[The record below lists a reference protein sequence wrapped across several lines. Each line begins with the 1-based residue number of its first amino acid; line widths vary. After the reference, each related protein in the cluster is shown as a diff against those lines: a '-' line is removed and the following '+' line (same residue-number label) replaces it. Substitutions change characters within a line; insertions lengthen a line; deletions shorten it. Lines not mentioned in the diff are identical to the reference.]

1 MYAALLPAPAAALPA
16 ATEPVI
22 DLVHAS
28 WTAREGAPAGI
39 TGITQT
45 PDGWI
50 WIGSTSGLYKFDG
63 VRFLR
68 AAGSEAPLSS
78 NVSAIGVLPD
88 GLLWVG
94 YQYGGVSLMTQG
106 RMRHYRAGE
115 PDVPAGNVFDAARDA
130 QGRLWLATGRGLH
143 VLGAD
148 GHWRRPDPALG
159 APARSVHAIRLDR
172 RGTLWVRGPD
182 GIFALPK
189 DRARFELRS
198 TLSSHGSLALH
209 PDGSVWAADEDL
221 AGLIL
226 LAAPDRGAASPWP
239 LPRPTDRFTID
250 HDGYAWVA
258 DQAGVLRAGT
268 AARHAPARRM
278 WADHGLSGRKV
289 QALFEDREQNVW
301 VGTES
306 GLDRFRAPHLRAAA
320 LPEHLTSNS
329 RAIAG
334 GAGSSVWADHSF
346 LADPQA
352 VSRVYARA
360 PAGLDDV
367 VTALYRGRD
376 GRVWAAGFAGLWA
389 VAPDGS
395 GWRHLYPGDGTTT
408 YAMTQD
414 SAGTLWLAMGR
425 PGVAAWRDGQ
435 WLPGGGLPELTTFAA
450 ATVAADTRG
459 RVWIGSVGNDLALLD
474 RGRVHHFGPADGLA
488 VGTVVQVLPTG
499 DGAWVGGENGLMHFD
514 GTRFSPV
521 KGSNGEPFAGITG
534 LVFARDGTLWVN
546 GAEGISSIAPD
557 ELRRVVREPGYR
569 VRFGRLDYR
578 DGLRGTASALRPV
591 PSATRSDDGTL
602 WFSTI
607 GGIYGFDPAT
617 LPRNT
622 LVPPVFITG
631 LQTGGIAFAATDNAR
646 LPAGTDTLDVDFT
659 ALSYREP
666 ERMTFRYRLD
676 GVDHDWHEGSMRS
689 AHYINLGPGHYRFRV
704 QAANDEGV
712 WNTEG
717 AALSFDIE
725 PGLTQ
730 TLWFRVLCGAAALF
744 AAWRAQLFWM
754 RRTARRLAVR
764 MGERVAER
772 ERIARELHDT
782 LLQSI
787 QGLMLMFWSATGR
800 IAPDVR
806 APLEAALARAN
817 RVVAEGRDRVVGLRT
832 SAVPD
837 ADLAQALRR
846 FAEPLA
852 RDGGVAFHL
861 YADGRARRL
870 RDAAAD
876 EAFAIAR
883 EALWNAFAHAKAH
896 ALTVT
901 LQYTTAALTVTVA
914 DDGIGLPDDVDA
926 ERGREHHWG
935 IVGMRERAHTLGAA
949 LSVTSVPGEGTAW
962 TLRVPAAVA
971 FA

>member
-1 MYAALLPAPAAALPA
+1 LLSAPAAALPA
-16 ATEPVI
+16 AEPVI
-22 DLVHAS
+22 DLLHAS

-50 WIGSTSGLYKFDG
+50 WVGGTSGLYKFDG
-63 VRFLR
+63 VRFVR
-68 AAGSEAPLSS
+68 ASGAEAPLSS
-78 NVSAIGVLPD
+78 NISAIGVLPD

-106 RMRHYRAGE
+106 RMRHYRVGE
-115 PDVPAGNVFDAARDA
+115 PGVPAGNVVGAARDA

-143 VLGAD
+143 VLD
-148 GHWRRPDPALG
+148 TNGHWHLPDPALA
-159 APARSVHAIRLDR
+159 APTRTNQSILLDR
-172 RGTLWVRGPD
+172 RGTLWVRGVEGVYALRRD
-182 GIFALPK
+182 GT
-189 DRARFELRS
+189 RFEKRAPVVTFGL
-198 TLSSHGSLALH
+198 LALH
-209 PDGSVWAADEDL
+209 PDGSVWTNADEPDGAL
-221 AGLIL
+221 HPLTG
-226 LAAPDRGAASPWP
+226 DRGVARPWP
-239 LPRPTDRFTID
+239 LPRHTNRFTID
-250 HDGYAWVA
+250 HDGYAWA
-258 DQAGVLRAGT
+258 SDRTGVFRAG
-268 AARHAPARRM
+268 AAEVHEPAQRM
-278 WADHGLSGRKV
+278 GVEQGLSGRKI
-289 QALFEDREQNVW
+289 QALFEDREHNVW

-306 GLDRFRAPHLRAAA
+306 GLDRFRAPRLRAAA
-320 LPEHLTSNS
+320 MPEQLTSNS
-329 RAIAG
+329 IPIAG
-334 GAGSSVWADHSF
+334 GAGASVWADHSF
-346 LADPQA
+346 VADPRTP
-352 VSRVYARA
+352 SRVYARA

-367 VTALYRGRD
+367 ITALYRGHD

-395 GWRHLYPGDGTTT
+395 GWRHLYPGDGTTI

-414 SAGTLWLAMGR
+414 SAGTLWMAMGR
-425 PGVAAWRDGQ
+425 RGVAAWRDGQ
-435 WLPGGGLPELTTFAA
+435 WIPGGGVPGLTTFAA
-450 ATVAADTRG
+450 ATVAADAHG
-459 RVWIGSVGNDLALLD
+459 RVWIGSTGNDLALLAS
-474 RGRVHHFGPADGLA
+474 GRVRHFGPADGLA
-488 VGTVVQVLPTG
+488 VGTVVQVLPAD

-514 GTRFSPV
+514 GTRFTPV
-521 KGSNGEPFAGITG
+521 EGREREPFAGITG

-546 GAEGISSIAPD
+546 GADGISSIAPD
-557 ELRRVVREPGYR
+557 ELRRVAREPGYR
-569 VRFGRLDYR
+569 VRFDRLDYR
-578 DGLRGTASALRPV
+578 DGLRGTASAIRPV

-602 WFSTI
+602 WFTTV
-607 GGIYGFDPAT
+607 GGLFGFDPAT

-622 LVPPVFITG
+622 LVPPVVITG
-631 LQTGGIAFAATDNAR
+631 LSSASTAFPATDGTR
-646 LPAGTDTLDVDFT
+646 LPAGTDTLDVEFT

-666 ERMTFRYRLD
+666 GRMAFRYRLD
-676 GVDHDWHEGSMRS
+676 GVDGDWHEGRLRS
-689 AHYINLGPGHYRFRV
+689 AHYINLGPGHYRFHV
-704 QAANDEGV
+704 QASNDDGV
-712 WNTEG
+712 WNTQG
-717 AALSFDIE
+717 ATLSFDVE
-725 PGLTQ
+725 PRLTQ
-730 TLWFRVLCGAAALF
+730 TLWFHVLCGAAALF
-744 AAWRAQLFWM
+744 TAWRAQLFWM

-806 APLEAALARAN
+806 APLEAALARAS

-852 RDGGVAFHL
+852 RDAGIAFHL
-861 YADGRARRL
+861 YTDGRPRKL

-883 EALWNAFAHAKAH
+883 EALWNAFAHAKAR

-901 LQYTTAALTVTVA
+901 LQYAPSGLTVTIA
-914 DDGIGLPDDVDA
+914 DDGIGLPDDVDP
-926 ERGREHHWG
+926 ERGRAHHWG
-935 IVGMRERAHTLGAA
+935 FVGMRERAHTLGAA
-949 LSVTSVPGEGTAW
+949 LALTSAPGAGTTW
-962 TLRVPAAVA
+962 TLRVPGTVA